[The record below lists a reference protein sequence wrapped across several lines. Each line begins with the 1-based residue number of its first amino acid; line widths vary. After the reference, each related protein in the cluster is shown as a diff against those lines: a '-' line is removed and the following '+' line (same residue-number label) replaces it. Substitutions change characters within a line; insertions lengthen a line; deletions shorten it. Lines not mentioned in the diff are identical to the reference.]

1 MARYGQYDGSRGMLH
16 ELVDQGELPLWPQ
29 RGLQH
34 DDVVA
39 GPGMRPSLGLTEGL
53 DGNTQAPSGGK
64 SALSEHEVVLYH
76 IETPCQQ
83 VENTHLVPGVDRFGY
98 RQRHLSLL

>member
-1 MARYGQYDGSRGMLH
+1 MARYGHHDGWRGMVH
-16 ELVDQGELPLWPQ
+16 ELVDEGELPLWPE

-39 GPGMRPSLGLTEGL
+39 CPGTRPSLGLTDGL
-53 DGNTQAPSGGK
+53 DGNTQASGRGK
-64 SALSEHEVVLYH
+64 SALREHEIVLYH